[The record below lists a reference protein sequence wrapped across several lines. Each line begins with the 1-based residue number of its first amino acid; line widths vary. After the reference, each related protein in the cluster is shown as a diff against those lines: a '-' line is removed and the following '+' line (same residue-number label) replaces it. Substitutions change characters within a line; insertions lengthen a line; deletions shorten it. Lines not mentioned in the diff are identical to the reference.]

1 MWGKLLGGFFGY
13 MLAHH
18 FIGAL
23 IGIWLGHKLDKA
35 LGQSGRFR
43 ETLIGAA
50 RQSALRQ
57 QQLFFHAT
65 FSVMGHI
72 AKSKGRVTAAEIGVA
87 SLLMDRLNLDATH
100 KQAAQEAFRQGKESE
115 FPLEETLKTFV
126 ASCRGR
132 KNVLQMFLEIQ
143 LQAAFADG
151 ELHPNEK
158 DVLDKVADILGFS
171 QAELAR
177 LISMLEAE
185 LKFHRQGRGSSK
197 EQRAQQLTDAYQ
209 ILGVTEQDSFAVVKK
224 AYRKLM
230 SQHHPDK
237 LVAKGLP
244 PEMME
249 VAKEKAQDI
258 QKAYELIKQ
267 VKETE

>member
-18 FIGAL
+18 IIGAL
-23 IGIWLGHKLDKA
+23 IGIWLGHKIDKA

-43 ETLIGAA
+43 ASILKAA
-50 RQSALRQ
+50 QQSAQRQ

-72 AKSKGRVTAAEIGVA
+72 AKSKGRVTEAEIGVA
-87 SLLMDRLNLDATH
+87 SLLMNRLNLDAEH
-100 KQAAQEAFRQGKESE
+100 KQAAQEAFRQGKQVD
-115 FPLEETLKTFV
+115 FPLEQVLTEFV

-132 KNVLQMFLEIQ
+132 SNVLQMFLEIQ
-143 LQAAFADG
+143 LQAAYADG
-151 ELHPNEK
+151 ELHPNELQ
-158 DVLDKVADILGFS
+158 VLERVAQVLGFS
-171 QAELAR
+171 QQDLTR

-185 LKFHRQGRGSSK
+185 LKFHRQGRTGNSVNR
-197 EQRAQQLTDAYQ
+197 QQQLSDAYQ
-209 ILGVTEQDSFAVVKK
+209 LLGVNESATMAEVKK

-230 SQHHPDK
+230 NQHHPDK

-244 PEMME
+244 PEMMAM
-249 VAKEKAQDI
+249 AKEKAQDI
-258 QKAYELIKQ
+258 QQAYELIKQ
-267 VKETE
+267 NKGV

>member
-23 IGIWLGHKLDKA
+23 VGIWLGHKIDKA
-35 LGQSGRFR
+35 LGHSGRFR
-43 ETLIGAA
+43 AAVLGAA

-57 QQLFFHAT
+57 QTLFFHAT

-72 AKSKGRVTAAEIGVA
+72 AKSKGRVTEAEIGVA
-87 SLLMDRLNLDATH
+87 SLLMNRLNLDSVH
-100 KQAAQEAFRQGKESE
+100 KQAAQEAFRQGKEAG
-115 FPLEETLKTFV
+115 FPLEETLTTFV

-151 ELHPNEK
+151 ELHPNEQQ
-158 DVLDKVADILGFS
+158 VLEKVADALGFS
-171 QAELAR
+171 QADLAR

-185 LKFHRQGRGSSK
+185 LKFHRQGGGSSR
-197 EQRAQQLTDAYQ
+197 EQRAQQLTDSYQ
-209 ILGVTEQDSFAVVKK
+209 LLGVSEQDSFAEIKK

-267 VKETE
+267 VKDK